1 MFRHKFRAYYTACF
15 ATESRLR
22 NEALLRGERKEEQKE
37 AQLGSKHVQTL
48 PFYGNSL
55 KAKLSLV

>member
-1 MFRHKFRAYYTACF
+1 MFRHKFWAYCMHV
-15 ATESRLR
+15 TESRLR
-22 NEALLRGERKEEQKE
+22 NEALLRGERKEGQKE

>member
-1 MFRHKFRAYYTACF
+1 MHD
-15 ATESRLR
+15 TESRLR
-22 NEALLRGERKEEQKE
+22 NEALLRGERKEGQKE